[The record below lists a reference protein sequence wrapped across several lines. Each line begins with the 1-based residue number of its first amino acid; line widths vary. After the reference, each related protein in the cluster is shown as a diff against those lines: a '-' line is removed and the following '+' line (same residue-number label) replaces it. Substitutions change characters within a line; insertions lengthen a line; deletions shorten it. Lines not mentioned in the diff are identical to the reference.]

1 MTVRKGAR
9 GERGSRDCGTAA
21 EGRAAKWGSGL
32 DVGHIFQGHA
42 LNAVDAKGRVSV
54 PASFRTLIEK
64 RALANALD
72 PENALKIGEHKSGD
86 CLWAL
91 DAVASAEIDVQLA
104 ASVADLPAAE
114 RMDKLE
120 ELAMDAHGGLEKVTY
135 DSAGRMVLSPMLREF
150 GQIED
155 LAFFVGAGLTFQI
168 WNPRIA
174 MERLPETSRV
184 RKPLAFLLKER
195 GIVL

>member
-1 MTVRKGAR
+1 M
-9 GERGSRDCGTAA
+9 AA
-21 EGRAAKWGSGL
+21 EGRVATRGSEL

-120 ELAMDAHGGLEKVTY
+120 ELAMDAHGGLERVTF
-135 DSAGRMVLSPMLREF
+135 DGAGRMVLSPMLREF

-174 MERLPETSRV
+174 MARLPETSRV

>member
-1 MTVRKGAR
+1 M
-9 GERGSRDCGTAA
+9 
-21 EGRAAKWGSGL
+21 GL
-32 DVGHIFQGHA
+32 DIGHIFQGHA

-54 PASFRTLIEK
+54 PASFRALIEK
-64 RALANALD
+64 RALANGLD
-72 PENALKIGEHKSGD
+72 PENALKIGEHKSGN

-91 DAVASAEIDVQLA
+91 DAVASFEVDRQLA
-104 ASVADLPAAE
+104 ASVAALPADE
-114 RMDKLE
+114 QMDRLE
-120 ELAMDAHGGLEKVTY
+120 ELAVDAHGGLDKVSF
-135 DSAGRMVLSPMLREF
+135 DGAGRMVLSPMLREF

-184 RKPLAFLLKER
+184 RKPLAYLLKER

>member
-1 MTVRKGAR
+1 VPPNGAQ
-9 GERGSRDCGTAA
+9 
-21 EGRAAKWGSGL
+21 GL

-64 RALANALD
+64 RALANSLD

-120 ELAMDAHGGLEKVTY
+120 ELAMDAHGGLERVTF
-135 DSAGRMVLSPMLREF
+135 DGAGRMVLSPMLREF

-168 WNPRIA
+168 GLTVDA

>member
-1 MTVRKGAR
+1 MEGD
-9 GERGSRDCGTAA
+9 G
-21 EGRAAKWGSGL
+21 GRASPNGACRL
-32 DVGHIFQGHA
+32 DIGHIFQGHA

-54 PASFRTLIEK
+54 PASFRALIEK
-64 RALANALD
+64 RATANRLD

-91 DAVASAEIDVQLA
+91 DAVASAEIDRQLA
-104 ASVADLPAAE
+104 ESVAELPAAE

-120 ELAMDAHGGLEKVTY
+120 ELAMDAHGGLEKVTF
-135 DSAGRMVLSPMLREF
+135 DGAGRMVLSPMLREF

-155 LAFFVGAGLTFQI
+155 LAFFVGVGLTFQI

-174 MERLPETSRV
+174 MQKLPEASRV